1 VLGRLLKLKG
11 LLDNG
16 LEQEE
21 CLRHNLTGTTAWLAA
36 ALIASGSV
44 PGLYAAHAQR
54 ATTSL
59 NQPTQALSGGVR
71 VSKTADAMTI
81 DWPAGSDNE
90 RAQMVLSLK
99 RDTPLIRSIAVAG
112 QTVLADVDPAGVIT
126 VGTRDLK
133 EGWTVFFDNPR
144 TRPFESFPMTL
155 QRDAITVRKQG
166 GYTKIIVGGAAAG
179 PFSGTFEFTIYPG
192 SRLIRAAMVLSTQR
206 PATAY
211 TFDAGLTAATSAT
224 LPWRSIAYTD
234 QSDRLVREEGADA
247 RKPAAAPQVRAR
259 MIVAEGATGG
269 ALGIVPPPH
278 QYFYPLDYANNDNA
292 AWYGSDYR
300 NLSGRTG
307 FGVRQTLEGDRRY
320 VPWVN
325 APPGTMQDMGVFY
338 LPDSGD
344 AANVTEAALA
354 LTRNDRFKSLA
365 GYRTFTSH
373 YHVEHSADFLEKAKF
388 QQATGVPA
396 DLEVPEFISRFK
408 AMNVEIVHLAELH
421 LSRERLDRAGD
432 RLKLLK
438 TMHAETERLSDD
450 QLLLLPGEE
459 PNVHL
464 GGHWISMFPKNVYWT
479 LDRKEG
485 QPFLENDPVL
495 GKVYHVGSEEDVLN
509 LMEAERGLMWT
520 AHPRIKSSF
529 GFPDKQRDKAFFKSD
544 RFLGGAWK
552 AMPADYSEPRLGSRV
567 LNLLDDMN
575 NWAAV
580 PSERKFTPGEV
591 DIFQIDR
598 KSELYAHMNVNYLRL
613 DGPLPTHASGWGS
626 ILDALRGGRFFTSTG
641 EVLIPS
647 FTINGAQSGDE
658 VAPDKMAT
666 VRATIEWTFPLAF
679 AEIVSGDGTKV
690 YRDRIDLSESGPTG
704 SRTIV
709 KDVDLRGR
717 KWARLEVWDVA
728 TSGAFTQPVFL
739 GQQ

>member
-1 VLGRLLKLKG
+1 MRKIS
-11 LLDNG
+11 
-16 LEQEE
+16 
-21 CLRHNLTGTTAWLAA
+21 TGGIAWFAA
-36 ALIASGSV
+36 ALIASGSL

-54 ATTSL
+54 ATTSFS
-59 NQPTQALSGGVR
+59 QPTQALSGGVR
-71 VSKTADAMTI
+71 VSKSADAVTI
-81 DWPAGSDNE
+81 DWPAGPDNT
-90 RAQMVLSLK
+90 RAQMVLSLQ
-99 RDTPLIRSIAVAG
+99 RDKPLIRSIAVAG
-112 QTVLADVDPAGVIT
+112 QTALADVDPAGVIT

-155 QRDAITVRKQG
+155 RRDGITVRKQG
-166 GYTKIIVGGAAAG
+166 GYTKIIVDGAAAG
-179 PFSGTFEFTIYPG
+179 PFSGTFQFTIYPG
-192 SRLIRAAMVLSTQR
+192 SPLIRAAMVLSTER

-211 TFDAGLTAATSAT
+211 TFDAGLTAATSAD

-234 QSDRLVREEGADA
+234 LSDRLVRKEGADA
-247 RKPAAAPQVRAR
+247 RKPATAPQVRAR
-259 MIVAEGATGG
+259 MIVAEGKTGG
-269 ALGIVPPPH
+269 AVGIVPPPH
-278 QYFYPLDYANNDNA
+278 QYYYPLDYSNNDNA
-292 AWYGSDYR
+292 TWYGSDYR
-300 NLSGRTG
+300 DLSGRTG

-325 APPGTMQDMGVFY
+325 APPGTMQDMGIFY

-344 AANVTEAALA
+344 AANVTRAALA
-354 LTRNDRFKSLA
+354 LTRNDRFKSLP

-373 YHVEHSADFLEKAKF
+373 YHVEHATDFLEKAKF

-432 RLKLLK
+432 RLTLLK
-438 TMHAETERLSDD
+438 TMHDETARLSDD

-464 GGHWISMFPKNVYWT
+464 GGHWISFFPKNVYWT

-485 QPFLENDPVL
+485 QPFVENDPVL
-495 GKVYHVGSEEDVLN
+495 GKVYHVGSDDDVLK
-509 LMEAERGLMWT
+509 LMEAEGGLMWT

-529 GFPDKQRDKAFFKSD
+529 GFPDKHRNEPFFKSD

-552 AMPADYSEPRLGSRV
+552 AMPADYAEPRLGWRV

-575 NWAAV
+575 NWAAN

-598 KSELYAHMNVNYLRL
+598 DSELYAHMNVNYLRL

-626 ILDALRGGRFFTSTG
+626 VVDALRGGRFFTTTG

-647 FTINGAQSGDE
+647 FTINDRQSGE
-658 VAPDKMAT
+658 EAAPGNMAT
-666 VRATIEWTFPLAF
+666 VRATLEWTFPLSF

-690 YRDRIDLSESGPTG
+690 YRDRIDLSESGPSG

-709 KDVDLRGR
+709 KEIDLRGR
-717 KWARLEVWDVA
+717 KWARLEVWDVGA
-728 TSGAFTQPVFL
+728 SGAFTQPVFL
-739 GQQ
+739 SGQ